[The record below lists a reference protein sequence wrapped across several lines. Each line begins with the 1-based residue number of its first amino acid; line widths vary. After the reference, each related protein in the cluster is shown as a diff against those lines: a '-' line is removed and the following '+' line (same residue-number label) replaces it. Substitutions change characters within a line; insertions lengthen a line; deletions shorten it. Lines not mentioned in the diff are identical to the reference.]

1 MKLNMNFSIITR
13 WEFKNTLKSKKFI
26 LIFFMQLSVLAMLI
40 FMFNSFATNI
50 ESEKGLSLT
59 PSLVDFATL
68 DVDDPGGYF
77 KKSIDPEIIKI
88 YSTNGNSSLLRLE
101 NGETNGFYTVSSDSI
116 QRIQNGEVV
125 DTVLYLDYSDPRR
138 SVVRDSINT
147 TTKSLSSALT
157 QSYLQSV
164 NPSNTSSQAGINEEN
179 TGESLPMQIIKKV
192 MLVVLLFLPLF
203 LFGNIIIDSVV
214 GEKERKTGEILVAMP
229 ISPGEILLG
238 KGLAV
243 VAISALQ
250 VAMWIAVLIAAGFT
264 INNVIPVY
272 LLVVLTAIPI
282 VGLTSIIGAYAKNY
296 KEAGIGLTF
305 AYIIVVGF
313 LIVPALAYISRKSIS
328 ANISPM
334 TTVMRLFA
342 GEAISI
348 PEILMSVTAVIIL
361 SIIFFKI
368 AAWLFGRDDVLFG
381 PRPGPLTLTLQFFHI
396 KKR

>member
-13 WEFKNTLKSKKFI
+13 WEFKNTLKSKKFL

-50 ESEKGLSLT
+50 ESDKGLSLT

-68 DVDDPGGYF
+68 DVDDSGGVF
-77 KKSIDPEIIKI
+77 KKSIDQEIIKV
-88 YSTNGNSSLLRLE
+88 YSTNGNDSFLRLE

-116 QRIQNGEVV
+116 QRIQNGEIV

-147 TTKSLSSALT
+147 STKSVSSALT
-157 QSYLQSV
+157 QSYLQSI
-164 NPSNTSSQAGINEEN
+164 NPSNTSSQTGIKEEKI
-179 TGESLPMQIIKKV
+179 GESLPIQIIKKV

-250 VAMWIAVLIAAGFT
+250 VAMWMIVLIAAGFT
-264 INNVIPVY
+264 INNPLPVY
-272 LLVVLTAIPI
+272 FLVVLTAIPI

-296 KEAGIGLTF
+296 KEAGIGITF
-305 AYIIVVGF
+305 AYVIVVGF
-313 LIVPALAYISRKSIS
+313 LIVPALAYISRKSFA

-334 TTVMRLFA
+334 TTAMRLFT
-342 GEAISI
+342 GEAIPI
-348 PEILMSVTAVIIL
+348 PEILISVTLVIIL
-361 SIIFFKI
+361 SVIFFGI

-381 PRPGPLTLTLQFFHI
+381 PRPGPVKLTLQLLGI